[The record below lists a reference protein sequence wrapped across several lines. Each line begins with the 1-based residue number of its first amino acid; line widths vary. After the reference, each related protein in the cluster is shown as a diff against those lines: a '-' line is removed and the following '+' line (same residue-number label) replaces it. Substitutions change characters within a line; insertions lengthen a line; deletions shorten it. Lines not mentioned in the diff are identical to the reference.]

1 MAIQVFVISYET
13 KASTYKAYLLAES
26 KADAMSYLR
35 KEMGEEE
42 GFKIQNFESR
52 EEIHAITT
60 QVLDKIRGPKR
71 EAEVIENVKLIC
83 PWCESTE
90 YETNHALKMHIVK
103 THADSK
109 KK

>member
-26 KADAMSYLR
+26 KADAMTYL
-35 KEMGEEE
+35 KTEMGKEE
-42 GFKIQNFESR
+42 GFRIQNFESR

-60 QVLDKIRGPKR
+60 QVLDKIRGPKQ
-71 EAEVIENVKLIC
+71 EVTVVENTKLVC

-90 YETNHALKMHIVK
+90 YESNHALKMHIVK

>member
-26 KADAMSYLR
+26 KSDAMTYL
-35 KEMGEEE
+35 KTEMGQEE
-42 GFKIQNFESR
+42 GFRVQNFESR

-60 QVLDKIRGPKR
+60 QVLDKIRGPKQ
-71 EAEVIENVKLIC
+71 EAEVVENTKLIC
-83 PWCESTE
+83 PWCESTD
-90 YETNHALKMHIVK
+90 YKTVHALKMHIVK
-103 THADSK
+103 THADTK